1 MDGVILYIYRQG
13 EVKGGFGQ
21 TERERSDV
29 MADGEVVYVN
39 YEEGVRRVLNNNKL
53 YVKLLVKFKAET
65 NLDDLGAALAAGD
78 MEKAQT
84 AAHTIKGVTAN
95 LSLTELYKQA
105 LEIETQIKAR
115 SVKEG
120 ALEAVKNAYEET
132 VKSVEKVIEQYGG

>member
-1 MDGVILYIYRQG
+1 
-13 EVKGGFGQ
+13 
-21 TERERSDV
+21 
-29 MADGEVVYVN
+29 MADGETVYVN
-39 YEEGVRRVLNNNKL
+39 YEEGVRRVLNNSKL
-53 YVKLLVKFKAET
+53 YVKLLAKFKAET

-95 LSLTELYKQA
+95 LSLTELCKQA

-120 ALEAVKNAYEET
+120 ALEAVKSAYEET

>member
-1 MDGVILYIYRQG
+1 MANG
-13 EVKGGFGQ
+13 EV
-21 TERERSDV
+21 
-29 MADGEVVYVN
+29 MYIN
-39 YEEGVRRVLNNNKL
+39 YEEGVKRVLNNNRL
-53 YVKLLVKFKAET
+53 FVKLLAKFKAET

-78 MEKAQT
+78 MEKAQA
-84 AAHTIKGVTAN
+84 AAHTVKGVAAN

-120 ALEAVKNAYEET
+120 ALETVKNVYEET